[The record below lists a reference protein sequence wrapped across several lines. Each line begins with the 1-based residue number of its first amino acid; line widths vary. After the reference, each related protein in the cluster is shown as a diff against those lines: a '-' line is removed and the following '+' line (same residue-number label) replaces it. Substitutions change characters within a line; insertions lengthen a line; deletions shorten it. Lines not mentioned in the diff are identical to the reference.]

1 VRKPLFEKPFPHLN
15 LRIEGSL
22 SDLTAIK
29 DITMTEG
36 DVLYV
41 PRGFLL
47 QATTP
52 AQYPSLHLVFK
63 VPTFQYSYRDALLH
77 ILDCC
82 LCDRGTERLQ
92 MPVGHGS
99 KTCWRDIMEAAIK
112 VGADVTPDLREIVP
126 ISPTAESLHRE
137 RHYDYSLIEELR
149 TRWTVFFT
157 ACDQVFFEPFVGA
170 LREEGSL
177 YAPESVVR
185 WAEAPR
191 EEDAELFESSI
202 ALLKTCANFERAE
215 ATIRNLWLDPRARRE
230 REQRAQDINARHNAA
245 KPAASASKDDL

>member
-112 VGADVTPDLREIVP
+112 VRRFDTVMQKQVQLQGRIAQARMNARQVGADVTPDR
-126 ISPTAESLHRE
+126 
-137 RHYDYSLIEELR
+137 
-149 TRWTVFFT
+149 
-157 ACDQVFFEPFVGA
+157 
-170 LREEGSL
+170 
-177 YAPESVVR
+177 
-185 WAEAPR
+185 
-191 EEDAELFESSI
+191 
-202 ALLKTCANFERAE
+202 
-215 ATIRNLWLDPRARRE
+215 
-230 REQRAQDINARHNAA
+230 
-245 KPAASASKDDL
+245 

>member
-1 VRKPLFEKPFPHLN
+1 
-15 LRIEGSL
+15 
-22 SDLTAIK
+22 
-29 DITMTEG
+29 MTEG

-112 VGADVTPDLREIVP
+112 VRRFDTVMQKQVQLQGRIAQARMNARQVGADVTPDLREIVP

-215 ATIRNLWLDPRARRE
+215 ATVGLA
-230 REQRAQDINARHNAA
+230 
-245 KPAASASKDDL
+245 